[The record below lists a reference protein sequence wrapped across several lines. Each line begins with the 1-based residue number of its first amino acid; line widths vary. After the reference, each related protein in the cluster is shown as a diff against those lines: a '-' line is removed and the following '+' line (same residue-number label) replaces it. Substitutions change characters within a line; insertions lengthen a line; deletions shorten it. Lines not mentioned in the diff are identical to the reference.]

1 MPATNLSSSG
11 CWTGELALAAT
22 GPGDEDVYKRQVSD
36 LLQIVWE
43 RARSGNKDSAYELF
57 QCVLPQIVYSLQSL
71 EFFHHVEKALL
82 VARGVLADSTV
93 RDATLTVDAK
103 DQAHINFLNQKIL
116 DLLRRQEIG
125 IPTAIST
132 FVAPA

>member
-1 MPATNLSSSG
+1 
-11 CWTGELALAAT
+11 
-22 GPGDEDVYKRQVSD
+22 
-36 LLQIVWE
+36 
-43 RARSGNKDSAYELF
+43 
-57 QCVLPQIVYSLQSL
+57 
-71 EFFHHVEKALL
+71 